1 MATTKTFKLAS
12 ATLSKTSDSNLIK
25 VTNHQDNEFHL
36 TLDQL
41 KGLNQAFQSLRA
53 QLWDL
58 ADQVQDEE
66 DTMRKEVKAIDVC
79 TVDTSIQWLRVVV
92 RKSNKRLYLSAG
104 LYQKTRLMYIWVRE
118 LTMRLDLFD
127 NLTQAIQY
135 FEKKEDTAAE

>member
-12 ATLSKTSDSNLIK
+12 ATLSKTSDSTLIK

-92 RKSNKRLYLSAG
+92 RKSNKRLYISAG
-104 LYQKTRLMYIWVRE
+104 LYQKTKLMYIWVPE
-118 LTMRLDLFD
+118 LTLRLDVFD
-127 NLTQAIQY
+127 NLNKAIQH
-135 FEKKEDTAAE
+135 FEE

>member
-92 RKSNKRLYLSAG
+92 RKSNKRLYISAG
-104 LYQKTRLMYIWVRE
+104 LYQKTKLMYIWVPE
-118 LTMRLDLFD
+118 LTLRLDVFD
-127 NLTQAIQY
+127 NLNKAIQH
-135 FEKKEDTAAE
+135 FVE

>member
-92 RKSNKRLYLSAG
+92 RKSNKRLYISAG
-104 LYQKTRLMYIWVRE
+104 LYQKTKLMYIWVPG
-118 LTMRLDLFD
+118 LAMCLDMFD
-127 NLTQAIQY
+127 NLTKAIQHL
-135 FEKKEDTAAE
+135 EE

>member
-1 MATTKTFKLAS
+1 MATIKTFKLAS

-92 RKSNKRLYLSAG
+92 RKSNKRLYISAG
-104 LYQKTRLMYIWVRE
+104 LYQKTKLMYIWVPE
-118 LTMRLDLFD
+118 LAMRLDVFD
-127 NLTQAIQY
+127 NLTKAIQHL
-135 FEKKEDTAAE
+135 EE

>member
-92 RKSNKRLYLSAG
+92 RKSNKRLYISAG
-104 LYQKTRLMYIWVRE
+104 LYQKTKLMYIWVPE
-118 LTMRLDLFD
+118 LTLRLDVFD
-127 NLTQAIQY
+127 NLNKAIQH
-135 FEKKEDTAAE
+135 FEE

>member
-92 RKSNKRLYLSAG
+92 RKSNKRLYISAG
-104 LYQKTRLMYIWVRE
+104 LYQKTKLMYIWVPE
-118 LTMRLDLFD
+118 LTLRLDVFD
-127 NLTQAIQY
+127 NLTKAIQH
-135 FEKKEDTAAE
+135 FEE